1 MEEADLPPFT
11 NQSGRCAR
19 CGGRRLIRVPFD
31 RACARAR
38 GDHFHRRCPCG
49 HEWIGRCSPWSAE
62 TMPGE
67 RLGAPAVRVAASE
80 YVKQRAERGRRKE
93 PRADTERRCYCP
105 GTAARQFKTES
116 VTQRATRTFD
126 FDAPVTRQKPCVG
139 PGPVPAPD
147 ASPGWLVRGR

>member
-1 MEEADLPPFT
+1 MTMGTRWACIGAGTLPSSVSTGSDF
-11 NQSGRCAR
+11 QRQLRRRCAR
-19 CGGRRLIRVPFD
+19 
-31 RACARAR
+31 
-38 GDHFHRRCPCG
+38 GDDAPR
-49 HEWIGRCSPWSAE
+49 
-62 TMPGE
+62 E

-80 YVKQRAERGRRKE
+80 YVKQRAKRGRRKE

>member
-1 MEEADLPPFT
+1 M
-11 NQSGRCAR
+11 
-19 CGGRRLIRVPFD
+19 
-31 RACARAR
+31 
-38 GDHFHRRCPCG
+38 
-49 HEWIGRCSPWSAE
+49 
-62 TMPGE
+62 
-67 RLGAPAVRVAASE
+67 VRVAASE
-80 YVKQRAERGRRKE
+80 YVKQRAERGRREE

-147 ASPGWLVRGR
+147 ASPASIVRGRLARIVPVWLTIWTVTSTSFSLTFVAVQTSLFIPNAPRAGVVTGVAATALLDIASANVRTRPRETFR